1 MRKNKVMPTAHEA
14 PPLAP
19 LEDQP
24 GYYIRRLQQIAV
36 ALFLEETQAQGITPD
51 IVLPDVQLVQ
61 EDHGPQIIESEATLS
76 GHLEATEPDAAADAQ
91 RDPELDT
98 DYALSAALNALK
110 AMVVARRQGGV
121 ARG

>member
-1 MRKNKVMPTAHEA
+1 M
-14 PPLAP
+14 
-19 LEDQP
+19 
-24 GYYIRRLQQIAV
+24 
-36 ALFLEETQAQGITPD
+36 
-51 IVLPDVQLVQ
+51 LPDVQLVQ

-76 GHLEATEPDAAADAQ
+76 GHLDATEPDAVTETP

-110 AMVVARRQGGV
+110 AMVVARRQDGV